1 MWSWRLQERLAQL
14 HAEVDSQ
21 RHLVATLI
29 AERDA
34 NAAAV
39 QALQHETDRTVEQ
52 LTLRPRGNGAG
63 SSTPAL
69 AAGDSVTAADQ
80 NEGSEAVNAGQMT
93 IQEIKEWLTDH
104 GFEDDVW
111 SLTNRKTP
119 RVKKDDW
126 LQLIW
131 SKQ

>member
-1 MWSWRLQERLAQL
+1 LQEQLAQL
-14 HAEVDSQ
+14 QAEVDSQ

-52 LTLRPRGNGAG
+52 LTLWPQGNIAG

-69 AAGDSVTAADQ
+69 VAVDSATAADQ
-80 NEGSEAVNAGQMT
+80 SEGNEAVNAGQMT

-126 LQLIW
+126 LQLIR